1 MQWKTVPRPGAEME
15 SDFIEKFEATCSNG
29 AKSWKYAITTTP
41 VGDKKLQEKFYTNRR
56 GKKVILPKDLE
67 DDPLFPL
74 ALTATPSWMDATVA
88 GDGSLREGIFSLAV
102 CDFTPRELD
111 WFINILARPRWR
123 DGTGAVVHGAFPVA
137 RKKKGR
143 KGQYTL
149 DMTEKS
155 LKDAGYA
162 PRFGCGIRTHG
173 IRVKEFIYTAA
184 LPVTRAYPHKGVFFP
199 DNDLCSA
206 AGAWRSRG
214 ESFTQI
220 IVDGVIRGFSLEE
233 LQAELL
239 RATGLN
245 FTAANLFGIITKPLL
260 PPGESSG
267 RKKELGKHHGLG
279 LPFPPRRT
287 CDKTGNADHVKHTMH
302 DVNAAN
308 VIIGIVRKG
317 HEHAVLHGGLACGGE
332 DSVKHFIKM
341 RGAMY
346 EEYGY
351 IFDAKQGL
359 CIFPGG
365 TIDRDTTKLLTQEV
379 LDAQQRYHTGCVENG
394 KFTPPELLPHRTD
407 AQLKVQFAPLLE
419 EKLEVRALIVKL
431 QGWSRELRRPA
442 SSNKARTYFIY
453 TDPGTGTV
461 KKETRDLNSAIRW
474 IIANQ
479 PENAQKFKDSLTKYQ
494 PEIAEQFEW
503 TATATATATAT
514 VTVPAG
520 GAEGDGDDAEGAR
533 DEDEIALT
541 QSKKKRKTKR

>member
-1 MQWKTVPRPGAEME
+1 MHSVETRNYEAGKVARQKRKSPDERRRDDAAAEDARAANAARDAEEREALKLRYETIDKMRAAVKADLMSEDACVKVIKAEHDAMVAAAKKRAADEAEDRASRSVPKPAELKRRTLKPAELDRVNKIDKPWRGVAKAYLEHDWPLPFWFSAGALAQGNETLELIVKEFDIDTMDELGHWFGAMCSDAYFEANTGRFALQTTNRDYADLQRANLHNVQWKTVPRPGAEME

-74 ALTATPSWMDATVA
+74 ALTATPSWMDAIVA

-199 DNDLCSA
+199 DNDLYSA
-206 AGAWRSRG
+206 GGAWRSRG

-233 LQAELL
+233 MQAELL

-245 FTAANLFGIITKPLL
+245 FTAEKPLRDHHEATA
-260 PPGESSG
+260 PPGRKFG
-267 RKKELGKHHGLG
+267 KKERARKASWLGFALPTAADVRQDRERGPRQAHDTRRERGERDHRHRSQGTRTRGTARRLG
-279 LPFPPRRT
+279 LRR
-287 CDKTGNADHVKHTMH
+287 
-302 DVNAAN
+302 
-308 VIIGIVRKG
+308 
-317 HEHAVLHGGLACGGE
+317 
-332 DSVKHFIKM
+332 
-341 RGAMY
+341 
-346 EEYGY
+346 
-351 IFDAKQGL
+351 
-359 CIFPGG
+359 
-365 TIDRDTTKLLTQEV
+365 
-379 LDAQQRYHTGCVENG
+379 
-394 KFTPPELLPHRTD
+394 
-407 AQLKVQFAPLLE
+407 
-419 EKLEVRALIVKL
+419 
-431 QGWSRELRRPA
+431 
-442 SSNKARTYFIY
+442 
-453 TDPGTGTV
+453 
-461 KKETRDLNSAIRW
+461 
-474 IIANQ
+474 
-479 PENAQKFKDSLTKYQ
+479 
-494 PEIAEQFEW
+494 
-503 TATATATATAT
+503 
-514 VTVPAG
+514 
-520 GAEGDGDDAEGAR
+520 
-533 DEDEIALT
+533 
-541 QSKKKRKTKR
+541 